1 MWPCS
6 FFALLGRNAVNVV
19 CRQKQRAKNH
29 VPNAGYFRPLPNAG
43 YFRPL
48 PNDGYLPGSYAPG
61 KMFSACKD
69 RALLG
74 VDLLRLIQLE
84 ALAPVTA
91 EETGF
96 FGNFYTGAE
105 SLQP

>member
-29 VPNAGYFRPLPNAG
+29 VPNAG